1 MKINEGGGGG
11 GEARLPMVSNIWEF
25 VLCISWRKHLVWFP
39 VIHIILKGDSIC
51 ATCFFGAP

>member
-25 VLCISWRKHLVWFP
+25 VLCISWKKYLVWFP
-39 VIHIILKGDSIC
+39 VIHIILKSDSIC